1 MLVHKHGG
9 IIKHTNTI
17 YIMNQETNIDP
28 AIKQHIH
35 ATTKNNYTSAILIGA
50 IGGMAMIG
58 FLLIIEA
65 TSVGDSLGLKMMK
78 YLVMAIPLAV
88 GLSKLKDH
96 PGNKY
101 TFFQN
106 GLLFSAIAS
115 GVAATIMMVGFFITA
130 GADTF
135 SLATITANMTNV
147 DELGKSD
154 GFVPVLS
161 GAMLFL
167 EVFVMSMITSFA
179 ILLFKQDYARTA

>member
-1 MLVHKHGG
+1 MR
-9 IIKHTNTI
+9 
-17 YIMNQETNIDP
+17 QETDIDP
-28 AIKQHIH
+28 AIKQHINT
-35 ATTKNNYTSAILIGA
+35 TTKNNYTSAILIGA

-58 FLLIIEA
+58 FLLLVEA
-65 TSVGDSLGLKMMK
+65 MGSGDHLALKMMK

-88 GLSKLKDH
+88 GLSKLKEH
-96 PGNKY
+96 VSNKY

-115 GVAATIMMVGFFITA
+115 GVAATIMMVAYIVTA

-135 SLATITANMTNV
+135 SLATITSSMTNA

>member
-1 MLVHKHGG
+1 MR
-9 IIKHTNTI
+9 
-17 YIMNQETNIDP
+17 QETDIDP
-28 AIKQHIH
+28 AIKQHINT
-35 ATTKNNYTSAILIGA
+35 TTKNNYASAALIGA

-58 FLLIIEA
+58 FLLIVEA
-65 TSVGDSLGLKMMK
+65 ASVGDSLGLKMLK

-88 GLSKLKDH
+88 GLSKLKEQVT
-96 PGNKY
+96 NKY

-115 GVAATIMMVGFFITA
+115 AVAATVMVVGFMLTLGTDAVNF
-130 GADTF
+130 
-135 SLATITANMTNV
+135 ATITAGMTNV

>member
-1 MLVHKHGG
+1 MR
-9 IIKHTNTI
+9 
-17 YIMNQETNIDP
+17 QETDIDP
-28 AIKQHIH
+28 AIKQHVNT
-35 ATTKNNYTSAILIGA
+35 TTKNNYTSAMLIGA

-58 FLLIIEA
+58 FLLIVEA
-65 TSVGDSLGLKMMK
+65 LSVGNSLGLKMMK
-78 YLVMAIPLAV
+78 YFVMAIPLAA
-88 GLSKLKDH
+88 GLSKLKEH
-96 PGNKY
+96 NNSKY

-115 GVAATIMMVGFFITA
+115 AVAATVMLVGFMITA

-135 SLATITANMTNV
+135 SLATITAGMTHV
-147 DELGKSD
+147 DELGKSN